1 MSRGSSTSVLTLNVG
16 KRQKRSVESDSQVHS
31 LLQFRF
37 LISFE
42 GNTSKSLPFVVCD
55 ALFVFWR
62 GPIKKG
68 QRGYRVFLGIR
79 RPPSFCLRQWEPCVY
94 FWETSTSFLCLFFKW
109 RVHSYPFTGPGSCPG
124 ISRKRLLLPILLV
137 LRGWWLWV
145 LVSQTDSD
153 SDLVLFSFVDV
164 GSGICSDLSWFFVY
178 CLRMMTHTPVSY
190 LFSKEKFRIPVSLL
204 DFDMHLVLVTL
215 CRRSLIRD
223 WDLCFITIYLN
234 FGHYVVPFV

>member
-1 MSRGSSTSVLTLNVG
+1 MCSITLLKPIQLLQLFNFFRFILDCNNKNKNCCWRSGLLDCNLMSRGSSTSVLTLNVG

-137 LRGWWLWV
+137 LRGW
-145 LVSQTDSD
+145 
-153 SDLVLFSFVDV
+153 
-164 GSGICSDLSWFFVY
+164 
-178 CLRMMTHTPVSY
+178 
-190 LFSKEKFRIPVSLL
+190 
-204 DFDMHLVLVTL
+204 
-215 CRRSLIRD
+215 
-223 WDLCFITIYLN
+223 
-234 FGHYVVPFV
+234 